1 MSDISIEDRVSDAI
15 NLSHLRNIPRFVGFL
30 TAAQCAECSAILRN
44 TRHFFFGGYEGA
56 ERTMLGIFPDWCDVD
71 NTAFPITAVTFS
83 YKNCYTL
90 THRDFLGTVM
100 SLGIT
105 RQSVGDILIES
116 GRAVMFITQEL
127 SGFVLSQ
134 ISKVGGVGVTVSEG
148 YSGTLPNASEVDEC
162 SGTVASLRAD
172 CVIAALVGK
181 SRGVAL
187 ELIEKGMVS
196 INSVGTLKPTQ
207 SVNTNDIISVRGS
220 GRYKITE
227 AGALTKKGRIILKW
241 NKYI

>member
-1 MSDISIEDRVSDAI
+1 MSDISIGDRVSDAI
-15 NLSHLRNIPRFVGFL
+15 NLSQLRNIPRFVGFL
-30 TAAQCAECSAILRN
+30 TATQCAECSALLRN
-44 TRHFFFGGYEGA
+44 VRHCFFGGYEGA
-56 ERTMLGIFPDWCDVD
+56 ERTMLGIFPDWCDID

-116 GRAVMFITQEL
+116 GRAVMFITNEL
-127 SGFVLSQ
+127 SGYVLSQ

-148 YSGTLPNASEVDEC
+148 YCGALPNALKVAEC

-172 CVIAALVGK
+172 CVIATLIGK

-196 INSVGTLKPTQ
+196 INSVGTQKATQ
-207 SVNTNDIISVRGS
+207 IVNTNDIISVRGN

-227 AGALTKKGRIILKW
+227 SQALTKKGRIILKW

>member
-15 NLSHLRNIPRFVGFL
+15 NLSQLRSIPRYVGFL
-30 TAAQCAECSAILRN
+30 TAAQCAECSPILR
-44 TRHFFFGGYEGA
+44 TQKHSFFGGYEGA
-56 ERTMLGIFPDWCDVD
+56 ERTMLGVFPDWCDFD
-71 NTAFPITAVTFS
+71 STAFPITAITFS
-83 YKNCYTL
+83 YKSCYKL

-105 RQSVGDILIES
+105 RQSVGDILIEN
-116 GRAVMFITQEL
+116 GRAVMFITEEL
-127 SGFVLSQ
+127 AGYVLSQ
-134 ISKVGGVGVTVSEG
+134 ISKVGGVGVSLSEG
-148 YSGTLPNASEVDEC
+148 YTLPLPNSSSVTEC

-172 CVIAALVGK
+172 CVIAALIGK
-181 SRGVAL
+181 SRGIAL

-207 SVNTNDIISVRGS
+207 VVKANDIVSVRGS
-220 GRYKITE
+220 GKYKITE
-227 AGALTKKGRIILKW
+227 SGTLSKKGRIILKW